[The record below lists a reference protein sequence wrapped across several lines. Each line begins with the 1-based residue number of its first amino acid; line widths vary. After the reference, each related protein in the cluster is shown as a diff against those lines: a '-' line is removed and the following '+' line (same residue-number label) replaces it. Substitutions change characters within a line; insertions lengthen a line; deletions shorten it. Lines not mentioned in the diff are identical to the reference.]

1 MNFEWQKPNEIF
13 IVHGITQARILE
25 WVAYPFSSG
34 SSRPRNQTGV
44 SCITGRFF
52 TNWAIRGAPIQSSHI
67 LKLWK
72 IKPRKRV
79 KETFKNKTVWL
90 YTGYLWEEVK
100 NSLDLTNVDVLLD
113 GEFKKELNDN
123 NLQWVGSS
131 NQRIIDVQ
139 KSLIEDKVVLHQ
151 QTSP

>member
-1 MNFEWQKPNEIF
+1 MAVYYFGTEKLNERDFPSNRKYVIIVQPHKPSPDKGKKKLSTEQRKKYEHDMEQYNKCI
-13 IVHGITQARILE
+13 ALLE
-25 WVAYPFSSG
+25 NGHVDIY
-34 SSRPRNQTGV
+34 N
-44 SCITGRFF
+44 
-52 TNWAIRGAPIQSSHI
+52 N
-67 LKLWK
+67 
-72 IKPRKRV
+72 
-79 KETFKNKTVWL
+79 
-90 YTGYLWEEVK
+90 YLEMEDSDK
-100 NSLDLTNVDVLLD
+100 FAVDVLLD